1 MTEINEELAPT
12 LSKVRANGLMHRV
25 LTWGDEDENAPTLLC
40 AHGFLDHAW
49 SFHFLAQ
56 HLVRRG
62 LRVIAFDWRGHGESE
77 WIGAGGYYHFP
88 DYTLDLTELVPQL
101 TQGPFHLLGHSMG
114 GTACA
119 MWASTQPAQLRSLIL
134 CEGLGPPTSTESVP
148 ERLRNWLASVER
160 VRAKPPRPLRDMN
173 DAIQR
178 LRVQHPELDSELARW
193 VAEKSTR
200 TSPDGTL
207 SWCFDPLHRTNAP
220 LPFRADNLRA
230 LLAGITTRTLVI
242 TGSRGFRTPDHRERV
257 AALPNAYEI
266 ELEGA
271 THMMHW
277 HTHAQLAQCV
287 LDHLLKSESA
297 G

>member
-1 MTEINEELAPT
+1 MTDLHREITPT

-25 LTWGDEDENAPTLLC
+25 LTWGHENTPTLLC

-77 WIGAGGYYHFP
+77 WIGAGGYYYFP
-88 DYTLDLTELVPQL
+88 DYTLDLTELVPQI
-101 TQGPFHLLGHSMG
+101 TEGPFHLLGHSMG

-119 MWASTQPAQLRSLIL
+119 MWASTRPEGLRSLIL
-134 CEGLGPPTSTESVP
+134 CEGLGPPTSTESAP
-148 ERLRNWLASVER
+148 ERLRSWVGSVER
-160 VRAKPPRPLRDMN
+160 LRAKPPRPLSDIN
-173 DAIQR
+173 DAIKR
-178 LRVQHPELDSELARW
+178 LRLQHPELDPEFARW

-200 TSPDGTL
+200 TLPDGTL
-207 SWCFDPLHRTNAP
+207 TWCFDPLHRTNSP
-220 LPFRADNLRA
+220 FPFRAEHLCA
-230 LLAGITTRTLVI
+230 LLACIDVNTLIV
-242 TGSRGFRTPDHRERV
+242 TGSRGFRTSDHRDRV
-257 AALPNAYEI
+257 AAIPHAREV

-277 HTHAQLAQCV
+277 HASAALARCV
-287 LDHLLKSESA
+287 LDHLDSNESSK
-297 G
+297 